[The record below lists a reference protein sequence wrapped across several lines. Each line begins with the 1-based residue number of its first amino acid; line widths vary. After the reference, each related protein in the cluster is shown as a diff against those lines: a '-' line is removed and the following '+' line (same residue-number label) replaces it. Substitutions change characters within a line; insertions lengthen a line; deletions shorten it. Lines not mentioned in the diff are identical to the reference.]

1 MNIKAAQ
8 TTYGIIYE
16 AALEI
21 APQFGFN
28 PADVAAVMTAIAFV
42 ESTFNANARV
52 KPPHTAR
59 GLLQINNITQKE
71 AEAELG
77 LPASGDTKIFDPAY
91 NSILGVYMFCKRL
104 KRCGSDVKRGVVAY
118 NQGNCS
124 KAAQLRASVYLLKWE
139 SAYNKVVPIIPNNTV
154 VKHTIVSQL
163 SWY

>member
-1 MNIKAAQ
+1 MNVKAAQ
-8 TTYGIIYE
+8 VTYGIIYD

-21 APQFGFN
+21 APMFGYD
-28 PADVAAVMTAIAFV
+28 PADVSAVMTAIAFV

-71 AEAELG
+71 AEQELG
-77 LPASGDTKIFDPAY
+77 LPASGDTKIFDPSY
-91 NSILGVYMFCKRL
+91 NARLGVYMFCKRL
-104 KRCGSDVKRGVVAY
+104 KRCGGDVKRGVVAY

-124 KAAQLRASVYLLKWE
+124 KPAQLRAAVYLLKWQ
-139 SAYNKVVPIIPNNTV
+139 SAYDKVVPVIPNQ
-154 VKHTIVSQL
+154 TIVRQL